1 VLTMIREA
9 TMKQEKVRRQP
20 RKQSREHKTMVGNF
34 INIPKSYLVESFVLN
49 SDDRII
55 SRKGE
60 GRIPDP
66 SFQSN
71 SDQLSQ
77 IIRNSGRKVKET
89 DLQTLSCY
97 FENYVEVV
105 NILLERLYTSPTR
118 ARNMGK
124 KLLEYRGRAY
134 SLLRT
139 EKDLNYEHNDI
150 FRERMFERL
159 FRNALE
165 QSGRILLA
173 DYTRR
178 ELFNAAIK
186 FLDGSLDDIFLL
198 LRVKSIPSVL
208 VRKIRDSCECV
219 KNNGSGYHHT
229 LGVLRQLRLALDRLI
244 LESLELKIRWRG
256 RQREKVSS
264 LMKKDSPDLQQ
275 IKTLVKVEVHK
286 WAHEGYPFTIP
297 QIKNNSLDYSA
308 STENAIGQ
316 GYWFTLDS
324 EKENEILLHLK
335 LPPGIDGTHN
345 DESPYKSKALTF
357 RFLDWFPGAA
367 SEDSEKAKQAQEN
380 MNVERAERLR
390 FRAAQFCDMH
400 QQLLNTIEIQHLT
413 HRLMKT
419 RKKNDKQKTLILEA
433 RIQELK
439 RSRRSAPPR
448 LLLRD
453 GKALLQVSF
462 LSPNGEV
469 SSKIL
474 GEREYDRRAGVDRG
488 IRIPVVLS
496 VQKEQEYAELLLRVE
511 QLLKKR
517 ECLRKHA
524 YRLQS
529 VSDRKKNN
537 WERKRPGLLFPGH
550 ILKKER
556 HKNALWAKVCRLDRE
571 IARQV
576 ASKTVWFC
584 EEYRVKTLFFEDLR
598 SFQAHAGS
606 KNLSYNLSSNLWGKI
621 IDTVKYMREALG
633 HGKYNVWTVN
643 PQYTSQTCHQCGE
656 RGIRVESLSSTS
668 ERKGGEYF
676 YCAECKQHFHADVN
690 AARNIIHVRPGPSA
704 VSGRTA

>member
-1 VLTMIREA
+1 MIREA

-219 KNNGSGYHHT
+219 
-229 LGVLRQLRLALDRLI
+229 
-244 LESLELKIRWRG
+244 
-256 RQREKVSS
+256 
-264 LMKKDSPDLQQ
+264 
-275 IKTLVKVEVHK
+275 
-286 WAHEGYPFTIP
+286 
-297 QIKNNSLDYSA
+297 
-308 STENAIGQ
+308 
-316 GYWFTLDS
+316 
-324 EKENEILLHLK
+324 
-335 LPPGIDGTHN
+335 
-345 DESPYKSKALTF
+345 
-357 RFLDWFPGAA
+357 
-367 SEDSEKAKQAQEN
+367 
-380 MNVERAERLR
+380 
-390 FRAAQFCDMH
+390 
-400 QQLLNTIEIQHLT
+400 
-413 HRLMKT
+413 
-419 RKKNDKQKTLILEA
+419 
-433 RIQELK
+433 
-439 RSRRSAPPR
+439 
-448 LLLRD
+448 
-453 GKALLQVSF
+453 
-462 LSPNGEV
+462 
-469 SSKIL
+469 
-474 GEREYDRRAGVDRG
+474 
-488 IRIPVVLS
+488 
-496 VQKEQEYAELLLRVE
+496 
-511 QLLKKR
+511 
-517 ECLRKHA
+517 
-524 YRLQS
+524 
-529 VSDRKKNN
+529 
-537 WERKRPGLLFPGH
+537 
-550 ILKKER
+550 
-556 HKNALWAKVCRLDRE
+556 
-571 IARQV
+571 
-576 ASKTVWFC
+576 
-584 EEYRVKTLFFEDLR
+584 
-598 SFQAHAGS
+598 
-606 KNLSYNLSSNLWGKI
+606 
-621 IDTVKYMREALG
+621 
-633 HGKYNVWTVN
+633 
-643 PQYTSQTCHQCGE
+643 
-656 RGIRVESLSSTS
+656 
-668 ERKGGEYF
+668 
-676 YCAECKQHFHADVN
+676 
-690 AARNIIHVRPGPSA
+690 
-704 VSGRTA
+704 